1 MVIFVNTF
9 QTIKINSKW
18 KVKQT
23 DQENARL
30 PEL

>member
-9 QTIKINSKW
+9 QTIKINSIW

-23 DQENARL
+23 DQESVLL
-30 PEL
+30 PEQ